1 LIPHSNVK
9 HLMLRQD
16 VVDAVEAG
24 DFHIYAVTTIDEGI
38 ELLTGVPAGDLDEDG
53 NYPEGSINYRVQER
67 LQALAEKRDSFA
79 ESGEEG
85 A

>member
-1 LIPHSNVK
+1 
-9 HLMLRQD
+9 MLQQD